1 MEAYDAPGLLTLVI
15 NTTVEM
21 KAHVSAV
28 TARTAKNRLALISMT
43 MEINDVKHMN
53 SVIERLKRISGVQS
67 VRRAVVN

>member
-1 MEAYDAPGLLTLVI
+1 MQAANPCDQYHRRDEGPC
-15 NTTVEM
+15 
-21 KAHVSAV
+21 SAI